1 MANDYQNS
9 LARLNQL
16 ADNPT
21 SASFTSLDNVHPQ
34 TRTTQR
40 RQDNRPQWQQIQW
53 VSILIAVLSQ
63 LAIWWIYPAI
73 YSKNLAGGQ
82 WQHNPL
88 LMTYSVILAL
98 AIFLTFNRGFSR
110 WLNFGV
116 ILIPMVFLYF
126 LYQQVTMQQI
136 ILLVLLPLALLL
148 INLKWLNL
156 QNILGLVLYSGIA
169 TLALPVVIFYQQNTF
184 LTAPFIW
191 SLLPLLF
198 SYLFYMSSIFVTTG
212 RDKRATSLAFGI
224 ILLLDVLTL
233 PWNPWTLLAI
243 MIIVFTWMV
252 LINLNLKAKY
262 RMGVFSLL
270 QAITVLVIFLQQK

>member
-136 ILLVLLPLALLL
+136 ILLALLPLALLL

-156 QNILGLVLYSGIA
+156 QNILGLALYSGIA

-224 ILLLDVLTL
+224 ILLLDVLTF
-233 PWNPWTLLAI
+233 PWNPLLSS
-243 MIIVFTWMV
+243 
-252 LINLNLKAKY
+252 
-262 RMGVFSLL
+262 SLPGWC
-270 QAITVLVIFLQQK
+270 

>member
-88 LMTYSVILAL
+88 LMT
-98 AIFLTFNRGFSR
+98 
-110 WLNFGV
+110 
-116 ILIPMVFLYF
+116 
-126 LYQQVTMQQI
+126 
-136 ILLVLLPLALLL
+136 
-148 INLKWLNL
+148 
-156 QNILGLVLYSGIA
+156 
-169 TLALPVVIFYQQNTF
+169 
-184 LTAPFIW
+184 
-191 SLLPLLF
+191 
-198 SYLFYMSSIFVTTG
+198 
-212 RDKRATSLAFGI
+212 
-224 ILLLDVLTL
+224 
-233 PWNPWTLLAI
+233 
-243 MIIVFTWMV
+243 
-252 LINLNLKAKY
+252 
-262 RMGVFSLL
+262 
-270 QAITVLVIFLQQK
+270 